1 MMVEFIQAVVTQGW
15 LWTALLILLLLF
27 ALDKKCPWPLRSRLE
42 IICATSLAVGLFI
55 VGMLVFAMMTSP
67 SVAVMGATDPTVLM
81 P

>member
-1 MMVEFIQAVVTQGW
+1 MSEFTQAVITQGW
-15 LWTALLILLLLF
+15 LGAALLILMLLF
-27 ALDKKCPWPLRSRLE
+27 ILDKKCPWPLRSRLE

-67 SVAVMGATDPTVLM
+67 SVAVMGATDPIVLM